1 MLVVDTS
8 VWIDYFRGANSRQTN
23 LLDQSLESDRIVVGD
38 LILAELLQG
47 FTKDKDLRTAKALL
61 DRLEHRDFV
70 GREIAVK
77 SATNYRKLRTKG
89 ATVRKTIDVLI
100 GTWCIEHRTPLL
112 HNDHDFEAMEKFLGL
127 RVVR

>member
-8 VWIDYFRGANSRQTN
+8 VWIDYFRGADTWQTN
-23 LLDQSLESDRIVVGD
+23 HLDHSLESDRIVIGD

-47 FTKDKDLRTAKALL
+47 FTKDKDLRTAKALM

-70 GREIAVK
+70 GREIALK
-77 SATNYRKLRTKG
+77 AAANYRKLRTKG